1 MRKRRPRRKGHV
13 PERRSPRSISAR
25 RAKLGDGGGPPL
37 LPAARRQGAK
47 PVFPARRESGYRDYD
62 DQAVAALSLI
72 SRARRLGYTLKE
84 IGLYLKIPDEA
95 GRTATLLRC
104 IDGKLA
110 DFDALMADTQSRRG
124 SLQALRRKLT
134 G

>member
-1 MRKRRPRRKGHV
+1 M
-13 PERRSPRSISAR
+13 
-25 RAKLGDGGGPPL
+25 
-37 LPAARRQGAK
+37 
-47 PVFPARRESGYRDYD
+47 
-62 DQAVAALSLI
+62 I